1 MKLKR
6 TVSVILAFLMIIG
19 MIPLSVLAA
28 GSPETYG
35 ISDGESTASEPETLC
50 ENVPQRV
57 ELDKENGTKTF
68 SFTPDVSGKYTFFS
82 DNSSFNGQINI
93 TLYDADNNYMASWSN
108 IMSSTLTE
116 KTTYK
121 IDVNYFSY
129 NFKKSDCFDFAVVK
143 ATPPTSIEML
153 DKSEIETYV
162 NTYDT
167 LRIKANPWYA
177 DCTGLTW
184 TVGDESIATITYY
197 PTSYNQQKTYGC
209 NFKSN
214 AVGTTTLTVSYGDSL
229 KVQYTITVKNY
240 ETISLG
246 EVGSAVIASG
256 GLRTY
261 FSFTPEESGY
271 YTFSSEEK
279 AATYGR
285 ILDEKLTELI
295 PRQSSGQGFNV
306 SCEMTAGKAYIL
318 ETGYNDSTKTGSFN
332 VSVSKT
338 LLADGISIASSLKGY
353 AGTSDYLSVTAKPEG
368 NFYGNI
374 EWSSSNEN
382 VATVDQ
388 SGRVTYKAAG
398 TATVTATSQTKLT
411 ATCEITVSEP
421 GTLYEN
427 SSCRI
432 EADKSDRKK
441 AFYFTPNEDGRYTFY
456 CDNYSYTDRYNEN
469 GTWIVLYEPGNDH
482 VSSASCCLTY
492 DLQKEK
498 TYVICVSY
506 SGDFDKAVSYDLIA
520 TKAVLP
526 TGVKLLDESKIEVY
540 PNNYNTLRIKFEPWY
555 ADCGNIK
562 WTSDN
567 DSVISMNGQFTGNDP
582 ERYYGYSVKSIST
595 GTATVT
601 AAAESG
607 KSAQYTVVV
616 KDYENISL
624 GETKSA
630 IIDSENGRILF
641 RFIPDED
648 GYYSFSSEA
657 DSYTHGRILGE
668 NLNELAVSS
677 WGSNFKV
684 NCKMTAGTTY
694 ILEACYNDGSKIGSF
709 NVTVSKSVLANEIS
723 IKSRLNGYVGISE
736 YLYVS
741 ATPEGSAY
749 GKIKWSSSNEAV
761 AAVDRNGRVSFK
773 AVGTATVTAESET
786 GLKAVCEVTVSKPES
801 LTENKPFRVEINENN
816 EEKAFTFTPSEDG
829 RYTFYC
835 DNYSSNMANAY
846 IRLFNTAGDNIYG
859 VSCCLTYT
867 LQKGMTY
874 TISTN
879 FSYNSGNKV
888 SYDLVAVKAAPP
900 TAIEPLEKSVIET
913 YINTEGS
920 LSVKFNKWYADC
932 GNVMWTSDNES
943 VVSITSFYTINSAE
957 QHKEYE
963 CNFKTNSVGTATVTA
978 VTRSGLTAKYTVVV
992 KDYENISAG
1001 ETKSA
1006 VIGHADARSYFRF
1019 TPTETGYYSFYSDEG
1034 SCTYGRISDDNL
1046 NELASDNH
1054 WSWKNSF
1061 KVKYEMKAGTTYILE
1076 AGYNDGSKTGSFNIT
1091 VEKAKAVT
1099 KLEITALPYRMDY
1112 VKGVVT
1118 NNIEYD
1124 GLTLKATWSDGRT
1137 ATKECYGSYLEFDGE
1152 SVSFNFSS
1160 TDEDG
1165 IVKISCGSAATQLK
1179 FRLKENPVVGL
1190 EVVSVGEHRYIEN
1203 CDGSYN
1209 TRYNPNTGL
1218 EERFFNYNFHPK
1230 ATIKV
1235 NYKDGSSKTV
1245 GLYEYLDGYTVSCRD
1260 DQYENHW
1267 KVGSDNYYTVTY
1279 LGRSVLV
1286 PVTIERSPIESIK
1299 VISGTSKRLI
1309 ENVDGW
1315 EATRYPGPGAAE
1327 TFFYYD
1333 YAGKDVSDAVIQINY
1348 KSGPPKTAHI
1358 GDVVDGFGIYVDDDQ
1373 YNNHWKLGSDNYLTV
1388 SYMGKETK
1396 LPITVIANPVDH
1408 IEVVSAPSRVYYYGD
1423 EAFGDYYPENNSY
1436 HFYPTDLT
1444 GLTVK
1449 VYYTDKT
1456 SKTFTVKNGERYGE
1470 FNGYSYSISFDGE
1483 GNGWH
1488 SPEIGDFP
1496 VTFHYMGHNADY
1508 NVTIVESPVESISV
1522 KKSPSK
1528 TAYNSAFAP
1537 IFDGME
1543 VTIKY
1548 KNGQSKTVTL
1558 TAENTSRRF
1567 TYVDENTRYDYIYID
1582 GHPLIIKQ
1590 ENYYNIGN
1598 ESSVFSLS
1606 YLGAKTELKNIFSYE
1621 SDEITDVTVTNF
1633 NRYTLEFDLTV
1644 KYESGKTETLKI
1656 AGNQINGDD
1665 DNYWYIMCYAV
1676 TPNGLLYFDIQS
1688 DGNYKVAA
1696 CDIDILGKTVH
1707 IPAKQS
1713 IYDINCDGKADAQDL
1728 VLLRTALLNSA
1739 DAEEDPE
1746 LDING
1751 DGDVNILDLIRLKK
1765 YISGSIKVG
1774 DVNGDGKINAQDL
1787 ALLRIAIMNSVTAD
1801 QNYTLDIN
1809 SDRTVNILDLIRLKK
1824 HIATDDSLE
1833 SSEKT
1838 ASPTL

>member
-1 MKLKR
+1 MKFKR
-6 TVSVILAFLMIIG
+6 TVSVILAFLMIAG
-19 MIPLSVLAA
+19 MIPLSAMAA

-35 ISDGESTASEPETLC
+35 ISDGESTASEPEALC

-108 IMSSTLTE
+108 IVSSTLTE

-121 IDVNYFSY
+121 IDVTYFSY

-167 LRIKANPWYA
+167 LGIKANPWYA

-197 PTSYNQQKTYGC
+197 PQGYNQQKTYGC

-214 AVGTTTLTVSYGDSL
+214 AVGTTTITIGYGDSL

-240 ETISLG
+240 ESISLD
-246 EVGSAVIASG
+246 EVGTAVIGSG

-271 YTFSSEEK
+271 YSFSSEEK
-279 AATYGR
+279 ADTYGR
-285 ILDEKLTELI
+285 IWDENLTEPIL
-295 PRQSSGQGFNV
+295 RQSSGDGFKVN
-306 SCEMTAGKAYIL
+306 CEMTAGETYIL

-338 LLADGISIASSLKGY
+338 LLADGISIAGSLKGY
-353 AGTSDYLSVTAKPEG
+353 VGTSDYLSVTAKPEG

-374 EWSSSNEN
+374 SWSSSNEN
-382 VATVDQ
+382 VATVDRY
-388 SGRVTYKAAG
+388 GRVMYIAAG
-398 TATVTATSQTKLT
+398 TTTITATSQTKLT
-411 ATCEITVSEP
+411 AACEVTVSEP
-421 GTLYEN
+421 ETLSEN

-432 EADKSDRKK
+432 EADKNDRKK
-441 AFYFTPNEDGRYTFY
+441 AFYFTPSEDGRHTFY
-456 CDNYSYTDRYNEN
+456 CDNFSYIDQYNGN
-469 GTWIVLYEPGNDH
+469 DTWIVLYEPGNSS
-482 VSSASCCLTY
+482 VSSASYCLTY
-492 DLQKEK
+492 NLQKEK

-506 SGDFDKAVSYDLIA
+506 SGGFDETISYDLIA
-520 TKAVLP
+520 AKAVPP
-526 TGVKLLDESKIEVY
+526 TDVKLLDESTVELY
-540 PNNYNTLRIKFEPWY
+540 PNMNAYNSLRIRFEPWY
-555 ADCGNIK
+555 ADCGNVT
-562 WTSDN
+562 WTSDD
-567 DSVISMNGQFTGNDP
+567 DSIVSIKHDFSGNDYQ
-582 ERYYGYSVKSIST
+582 RYYGCNLNPKSA
-595 GTATVT
+595 GTTTVIAT
-601 AAAESG
+601 AENG
-607 KSAQYTVVV
+607 TSAQYTVIV

-624 GETKSA
+624 DETKSA
-630 IIDSENGRILF
+630 VIDSPNKILYF
-641 RFIPDED
+641 KFTPDED

-657 DSYTHGRILGE
+657 DSYTYGRILDE
-668 NLNELAVSS
+668 NLNELASPNY
-677 WGSNFKV
+677 WGSNFNI

-694 ILEACYNDGSKIGSF
+694 ILEARYNDGSRIDAF
-709 NVTVSKSVLANEIS
+709 EVTVSRSVLANEIS
-723 IKSRLNGYVGISE
+723 ITNRLNGYVGTSE

-761 AAVDRNGRVSFK
+761 AAVDQNGQVSYK
-773 AVGTATVTAESET
+773 AAGKATVTAESEI
-786 GLKAVCEVTVSKPES
+786 GLKAACEITVSKPEV
-801 LTENKPFRVEINENN
+801 LTENIPFRVEINENN

-835 DNYSSNMANAY
+835 ENYSSNMASTR
-846 IRLFNTAGDNIYG
+846 IRLFNTVGDNIYSD
-859 VSCCLTYT
+859 SCCLTYT
-867 LQKGMTY
+867 LKKGMTY

-879 FSYNSGNKV
+879 FSYNPGNKE

-900 TAIEPLEKSVIET
+900 TAIEPSGNSEFET
-913 YINTEGS
+913 YINTEGR
-920 LSVKFNKWYADC
+920 LSVKFDKWYADC
-932 GNVMWTSDNES
+932 ENVTWTSDNES
-943 VVSITSFYTINSAE
+943 VVSITSNYSFTSSELQKGYMCS
-957 QHKEYE
+957 
-963 CNFKTNSVGTATVTA
+963 FKTSGLPGKATVT
-978 VTRSGLTAKYTVVV
+978 VTSKNGLTAQYTITV

-1019 TPTETGYYSFYSDEG
+1019 TPKENGYYSFYSDED
-1034 SCTYGRISDDNL
+1034 SYTYGRISDESL

-1054 WSWKNSF
+1054 RSWKSSF
-1061 KVKYEMKAGTTYILE
+1061 KVKYEMQAGTTYILE

-1091 VEKAKAVT
+1091 VEKAKTVA
-1099 KLEITALPYRMDY
+1099 KLEIASLPYRMDY
-1112 VKGVVT
+1112 IKGFVKGYIV
-1118 NNIEYD
+1118 YD
-1124 GLTLKATWSDGRT
+1124 GLTLKATWSDGT
-1137 ATKECYGSYLEFDGE
+1137 TTTEECYNSYGDFPNVDFDGDT
-1152 SVSFNFSS
+1152 VNFDLSAA
-1160 TDEDG
+1160 DEDG
-1165 IVKISCGSAATQLK
+1165 IVKISCGSAETQFKL
-1179 FRLKENPVVGL
+1179 RLKENTVVGL
-1190 EVVSVGEHRYIEN
+1190 EVVGTDKHRYIEN
-1203 CDGSYN
+1203 CNGYYR
-1209 TRYNPNTGL
+1209 TV
-1218 EERFFNYNFHPK
+1218 FNMNNEPQEQYYYYYFCPEV
-1230 ATIKV
+1230 TIKV
-1235 NYKDGSSKTV
+1235 NYKNGSSETV
-1245 GLYEYLDGYTVSCRD
+1245 TMDKYSNGHLYLDGYSVYCED
-1260 DQYENHW
+1260 NQEEKHW
-1267 KVGSDNYYTVTY
+1267 TVGSDNYYTVTY
-1279 LGRSVLV
+1279 LGYSVPV
-1286 PVTIERSPIESIK
+1286 RVTIETSPVESIK

-1309 ENVDGW
+1309 ENLDGW
-1315 EATRYPGPGAAE
+1315 ESTYYPGNRDPE
-1327 TFFYYD
+1327 TFFYYSYD
-1333 YAGKDVSDAVIQINY
+1333 GNDVSDAVIQINY
-1348 KSGPPKTAHI
+1348 KSGSPKTAHI
-1358 GDVVDGFGIYVDDDQ
+1358 GDVVDGFRINVDDDQ

-1408 IEVVSAPSRVYYYGD
+1408 IEVISAPSRVYYYGD
-1423 EAFGDYYPENNSY
+1423 EAFGDYYPEDDSY

-1470 FNGYSYSISFDGE
+1470 FNRYSYSISFDGE
-1483 GNGWH
+1483 ENGWH

-1496 VTFHYMGHNADY
+1496 VTFHYMGHSADY
-1508 NVTIVESPVESISV
+1508 NVTVVDSPVDSV
-1522 KKSPSK
+1522 SVTKNPSK
-1528 TAYNSAFAP
+1528 TVYNSAFAP
-1537 IFDGME
+1537 ILDGME
-1543 VTIKY
+1543 VTVKY
-1548 KNGQSKTVTL
+1548 KNGKSKTVTL

-1567 TYVDENTRYDYIYID
+1567 TFADENTRYDYIYID

-1606 YLGAKTELKNIFSYE
+1606 YLGAKTELKNIFSYV

-1656 AGNQINGDD
+1656 AANQINGDD
-1665 DNYWYIMCYAV
+1665 DNYWHIMCYAV

-1688 DGNYKVAA
+1688 DGNYKVSA

-1739 DAEEDPE
+1739 DLYQSPE

-1765 YISGSIKVG
+1765 YISGAIKVG
-1774 DVNGDGKINAQDL
+1774 DVNG
-1787 ALLRIAIMNSVTAD
+1787 
-1801 QNYTLDIN
+1801 
-1809 SDRTVNILDLIRLKK
+1809 DRTVNILDLIRLKK

-1838 ASPTL
+1838 ASPTQ